1 MWQSREIEELNF
13 QHLDIRAI
21 ENQST
26 EHRTH
31 VLTVIPQG

>member
-1 MWQSREIEELNF
+1 MEVLNF
-13 QHLDIRAI
+13 QHLGIREI

-31 VLTVIPQG
+31 VLSVVQQG